1 MLVKGMF
8 CVWTFSTVTNL
19 ASLLS
24 ICDWS
29 WKHSISAK
37 TTLIF
42 ETYQIE
48 LATSNI
54 VMNVRLQKDITPA
67 IYSDTMR
74 HLSVP
79 DMFYNDR
86 TWRCMQL
93 HISGFHFIFHPWP
106 ITGFTWMTQHY
117 RSNSLWIKATYCVTP
132 ALHWLY
138 TALCITANNW
148 LQPQSATME
157 RNRKYHKVRHCHPCK
172 RCKAHKTC

>member
-1 MLVKGMF
+1 MPVKGMF
-8 CVWTFSTVTNL
+8 CVWRFSSVTNL

-48 LATSNI
+48 LATYNI
-54 VMNVRLQKDITPA
+54 VMNVRPQKDITPA
-67 IYSDTMR
+67 IYSNTMR

-86 TWRCMQL
+86 TWRCMRI
-93 HISGFHFIFHPWP
+93 HISGFHFAYCIL
-106 ITGFTWMTQHY
+106 GQSLVFTLITQHY

-132 ALHWLY
+132 TLHWLY
-138 TALCITANNW
+138 TALCITANN
-148 LQPQSATME
+148 
-157 RNRKYHKVRHCHPCK
+157 
-172 RCKAHKTC
+172 